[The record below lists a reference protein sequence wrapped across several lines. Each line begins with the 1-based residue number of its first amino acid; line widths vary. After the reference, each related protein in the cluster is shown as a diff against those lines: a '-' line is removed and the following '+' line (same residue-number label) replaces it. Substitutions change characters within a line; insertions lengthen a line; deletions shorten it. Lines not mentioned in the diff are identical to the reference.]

1 MCSLSR
7 PSMISLI
14 SLLVIRLLVFNIA
27 VARIKGKIGLGSL
40 FCYLGGFSLYIMVLV
55 NSLLSIKSRS
65 RFLNPISSSAI
76 PYSWTKLFMSLSI
89 VQLFSISLQISLNVF
104 ILSASNFFV
113 LAPNFIAL
121 ILRFQGSLQRNL
133 KIKAF
138 SMILLLS
145 LHLIP
150 IL

>member
-1 MCSLSR
+1 MCSLLR
-7 PSMISLI
+7 PSIILLI
-14 SLLVIRLLVFNIA
+14 SLLIIYLLVFNIA
-27 VARIKGKIGLGSL
+27 IAQIKGKIGLGSL
-40 FCYLGGFSLYIMVLV
+40 LYYLSGFSLYIIVLV
-55 NSLLSIKSRS
+55 NSLLSIKSKS
-65 RFLNPISSSAI
+65 RFLNPINSLAI
-76 PYSWTKLFMSLSI
+76 PYPQTKLFISLNI

-104 ILSASNFFV
+104 ILFILNFFI

-138 SMILLLS
+138 FIILLLS